1 MTLLGQPLLQRV
13 APQVLVHHQNPDTG
27 SRKTRQPATH
37 HVVEF
42 ALAHLDGGIAP
53 HRRERN
59 VVGHLLRCGHGHVA
73 QSEGRGVVARQSSG
87 AGVHVD
93 GPHATLRS
101 TSRHRQR
108 DHPGS
113 ATEVEQVSSFGQLGS
128 LEQEEFRAGV
138 NATVREDAG
147 VGLHLERTVGK
158 GDLDALARGLHL
170 GFLAEVV
177 LVRVVGGG
185 SHGIGS
191 LSRMTYQIRTFGDPV
206 LASQALPVTDI
217 DAKIVRIVDEMF
229 DTLYDSDSGIGLAAP
244 QVGIQRQIFVW
255 DMDDEPM
262 VVLNPV
268 IVESDGEWVYD
279 EGCLSI
285 PGLYVEMTRPKTVL
299 MKGIDMNGNEVA
311 IEADEL
317 EARLFQH
324 ELDHLNGVLMF
335 DRMQPEQRKAAMA
348 EYKKLTEQA
357 AGLGAPK
364 RLKAE

>member
-1 MTLLGQPLLQRV
+1 
-13 APQVLVHHQNPDTG
+13 
-27 SRKTRQPATH
+27 
-37 HVVEF
+37 
-42 ALAHLDGGIAP
+42 
-53 HRRERN
+53 
-59 VVGHLLRCGHGHVA
+59 
-73 QSEGRGVVARQSSG
+73 
-87 AGVHVD
+87 
-93 GPHATLRS
+93 
-101 TSRHRQR
+101 
-108 DHPGS
+108 
-113 ATEVEQVSSFGQLGS
+113 
-128 LEQEEFRAGV
+128 
-138 NATVREDAG
+138 
-147 VGLHLERTVGK
+147 
-158 GDLDALARGLHL
+158 
-170 GFLAEVV
+170 
-177 LVRVVGGG
+177 
-185 SHGIGS
+185 
-191 LSRMTYQIRTFGDPV
+191 MTYQIRTFGDPV

-217 DAKIVRIVDEMF
+217 DGKIVRIVDEMF

-285 PGLYVEMTRPKTVL
+285 PGMYVEMTRPKTVL

-335 DRMQPEQRKAAMA
+335 DRMQPDQRKAAIA

-357 AGLGAPK
+357 AGLSAPK

>member
-1 MTLLGQPLLQRV
+1 
-13 APQVLVHHQNPDTG
+13 
-27 SRKTRQPATH
+27 
-37 HVVEF
+37 
-42 ALAHLDGGIAP
+42 
-53 HRRERN
+53 
-59 VVGHLLRCGHGHVA
+59 
-73 QSEGRGVVARQSSG
+73 
-87 AGVHVD
+87 
-93 GPHATLRS
+93 
-101 TSRHRQR
+101 
-108 DHPGS
+108 
-113 ATEVEQVSSFGQLGS
+113 
-128 LEQEEFRAGV
+128 
-138 NATVREDAG
+138 
-147 VGLHLERTVGK
+147 
-158 GDLDALARGLHL
+158 
-170 GFLAEVV
+170 
-177 LVRVVGGG
+177 
-185 SHGIGS
+185 
-191 LSRMTYQIRTFGDPV
+191 MTYQIRTFGDPV

-299 MKGIDMNGNEVA
+299 MRGIDMNGNEVA

-357 AGLGAPK
+357 AGLSAPK

>member
-1 MTLLGQPLLQRV
+1 
-13 APQVLVHHQNPDTG
+13 
-27 SRKTRQPATH
+27 
-37 HVVEF
+37 
-42 ALAHLDGGIAP
+42 
-53 HRRERN
+53 
-59 VVGHLLRCGHGHVA
+59 
-73 QSEGRGVVARQSSG
+73 
-87 AGVHVD
+87 
-93 GPHATLRS
+93 
-101 TSRHRQR
+101 
-108 DHPGS
+108 
-113 ATEVEQVSSFGQLGS
+113 
-128 LEQEEFRAGV
+128 
-138 NATVREDAG
+138 
-147 VGLHLERTVGK
+147 
-158 GDLDALARGLHL
+158 
-170 GFLAEVV
+170 
-177 LVRVVGGG
+177 
-185 SHGIGS
+185 
-191 LSRMTYQIRTFGDPV
+191 MTYQIRTFGDPV

-217 DAKIVRIVDEMF
+217 DGKIVRIVDEMF

-357 AGLGAPK
+357 AGLSAPK

>member
-1 MTLLGQPLLQRV
+1 
-13 APQVLVHHQNPDTG
+13 
-27 SRKTRQPATH
+27 
-37 HVVEF
+37 
-42 ALAHLDGGIAP
+42 
-53 HRRERN
+53 
-59 VVGHLLRCGHGHVA
+59 
-73 QSEGRGVVARQSSG
+73 
-87 AGVHVD
+87 
-93 GPHATLRS
+93 
-101 TSRHRQR
+101 
-108 DHPGS
+108 
-113 ATEVEQVSSFGQLGS
+113 
-128 LEQEEFRAGV
+128 
-138 NATVREDAG
+138 
-147 VGLHLERTVGK
+147 
-158 GDLDALARGLHL
+158 
-170 GFLAEVV
+170 
-177 LVRVVGGG
+177 
-185 SHGIGS
+185 
-191 LSRMTYQIRTFGDPV
+191 MTYQIRTFGDPV

-217 DAKIVRIVDEMF
+217 DAKIARIVDEMF

-357 AGLGAPK
+357 AGLSAPK

>member
-1 MTLLGQPLLQRV
+1 
-13 APQVLVHHQNPDTG
+13 
-27 SRKTRQPATH
+27 
-37 HVVEF
+37 
-42 ALAHLDGGIAP
+42 
-53 HRRERN
+53 
-59 VVGHLLRCGHGHVA
+59 
-73 QSEGRGVVARQSSG
+73 
-87 AGVHVD
+87 
-93 GPHATLRS
+93 
-101 TSRHRQR
+101 
-108 DHPGS
+108 
-113 ATEVEQVSSFGQLGS
+113 
-128 LEQEEFRAGV
+128 
-138 NATVREDAG
+138 
-147 VGLHLERTVGK
+147 
-158 GDLDALARGLHL
+158 
-170 GFLAEVV
+170 
-177 LVRVVGGG
+177 
-185 SHGIGS
+185 
-191 LSRMTYQIRTFGDPV
+191 MTYQIRTFGDPV

-335 DRMQPEQRKAAMA
+335 DRMQPDQRKAAMA

>member
-1 MTLLGQPLLQRV
+1 
-13 APQVLVHHQNPDTG
+13 
-27 SRKTRQPATH
+27 
-37 HVVEF
+37 
-42 ALAHLDGGIAP
+42 
-53 HRRERN
+53 
-59 VVGHLLRCGHGHVA
+59 
-73 QSEGRGVVARQSSG
+73 
-87 AGVHVD
+87 
-93 GPHATLRS
+93 
-101 TSRHRQR
+101 
-108 DHPGS
+108 
-113 ATEVEQVSSFGQLGS
+113 
-128 LEQEEFRAGV
+128 
-138 NATVREDAG
+138 
-147 VGLHLERTVGK
+147 
-158 GDLDALARGLHL
+158 
-170 GFLAEVV
+170 
-177 LVRVVGGG
+177 
-185 SHGIGS
+185 
-191 LSRMTYQIRTFGDPV
+191 MTYQIRTFGDPV
-206 LASQALPVTDI
+206 LASQALPVADI
-217 DAKIVRIVDEMF
+217 DGKIVRIVEEMF

-255 DMDDEPM
+255 DMDDAPM

-335 DRMQPEQRKAAMA
+335 DRMQPEQRKAAIA

-357 AGLGAPK
+357 AGLSAPK

>member
-1 MTLLGQPLLQRV
+1 V
-13 APQVLVHHQNPDTG
+13 
-27 SRKTRQPATH
+27 
-37 HVVEF
+37 
-42 ALAHLDGGIAP
+42 
-53 HRRERN
+53 
-59 VVGHLLRCGHGHVA
+59 
-73 QSEGRGVVARQSSG
+73 
-87 AGVHVD
+87 
-93 GPHATLRS
+93 
-101 TSRHRQR
+101 
-108 DHPGS
+108 
-113 ATEVEQVSSFGQLGS
+113 
-128 LEQEEFRAGV
+128 
-138 NATVREDAG
+138 
-147 VGLHLERTVGK
+147 
-158 GDLDALARGLHL
+158 
-170 GFLAEVV
+170 
-177 LVRVVGGG
+177 
-185 SHGIGS
+185 
-191 LSRMTYQIRTFGDPV
+191 TYQIRTFGDPV
-206 LASQALPVTDI
+206 LASQALPVADI
-217 DAKIVRIVDEMF
+217 DGKIVRIVEEMF

-255 DMDDEPM
+255 DMDDAPM

-335 DRMQPEQRKAAMA
+335 DRMQPEQRKSAIA

-357 AGLGAPK
+357 AGLSAPK